1 MTSAGRYSFSSAG
14 DVHELANVRLF
25 VRSVARSLG
34 IESEPAA
41 DLELLA
47 SELSAEL
54 IEAGAMT
61 VSVRIEPAPERIEL
75 AVEAPDIVLD
85 VDTMSDRRVLLSS
98 LAPDLRWSP
107 IGAACVVPRQEVSR
121 HEA

>member
-1 MTSAGRYSFSSAG
+1 MTSPGLYSFSSPA

-47 SELSAEL
+47 SELCAEL
-54 IEAGAMT
+54 IEAGATT
-61 VSVRIEPAPERIEL
+61 VSVRIDPTPEGIGL
-75 AVEAPDIVLD
+75 VVQAPDAELD
-85 VDTMSDRRVLLSS
+85 IDTMSDRRVLLGS
-98 LAPDLRWSP
+98 LAPDLRWNP
-107 IGAACVVPRQEVSR
+107 LGATCVVPRQEVSR
-121 HEA
+121 HKA